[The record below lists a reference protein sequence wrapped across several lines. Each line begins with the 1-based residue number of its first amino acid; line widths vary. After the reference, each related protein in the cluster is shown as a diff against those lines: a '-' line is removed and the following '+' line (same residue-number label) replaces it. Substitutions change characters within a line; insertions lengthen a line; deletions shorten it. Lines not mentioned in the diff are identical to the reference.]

1 MKTRYTGKT
10 IAEAVAIGLQ
20 ALNKQPEQVEYQVI
34 VTPKKGF
41 LGIGRRDAVI
51 TMTVKEEPAPTPTQA
66 AKSEATPAPDPA
78 KVETPEA
85 GPTQASVEP
94 SVSSARQQ
102 RDQAFRE
109 LGYYLADITKQ
120 MGITTTIN
128 VTPGSHVVRYD
139 FTTPT
144 EGLLIGKHGKV
155 INSLQL
161 LAQVF
166 LDKHLR
172 HHVRVELNVADY
184 RQRRA
189 ETLERLAKRVA
200 RNAIAQG
207 ESQYLDPMP
216 SFERKV
222 IHGALAHNDHVK
234 TYSRGREPYRSV
246 VVEPV
251 HR

>member
-10 IAEAVAIGLQ
+10 IAEAVATRLQ

-51 TMTVKEEPAPTPTQA
+51 TMTVKEEPTPTP
-66 AKSEATPAPDPA
+66 KPEPTPAPDPA
-78 KVETPEA
+78 KVATPEA

-94 SVSSARQQ
+94 PVSSARQQ

>member
-1 MKTRYTGKT
+1 M
-10 IAEAVAIGLQ
+10 
-20 ALNKQPEQVEYQVI
+20 
-34 VTPKKGF
+34 
-41 LGIGRRDAVI
+41 GIGRRDAVI
-51 TMTVKEEPAPTPTQA
+51 TMTVKEEPAPTP
-66 AKSEATPAPDPA
+66 KPEPTPAPDPA
-78 KVETPEA
+78 KVATPEA

-94 SVSSARQQ
+94 PVSSARQQ